1 MIKCEVIEK
10 FKLKDFG
17 KLKNISRVAV
27 DEIGT
32 LFVGDTF
39 ECDEEMAK
47 YLTGD
52 NALKKVVVKVVEVKQ
67 PKIKDAVFEE
77 RQDVEKEEP
86 KPKKTTK
93 SKK

>member
-10 FKLKDFG
+10 FNLKDFD
-17 KLKNISRVAV
+17 KLKNIKRVGR
-27 DEIGT
+27 DDYGK
-32 LFVGDTF
+32 LYVGDTF

-52 NALKKVVVKVVEVKQ
+52 NVFKKVVVEVIEVKQ
-67 PKIKDAVFEE
+67 PNIKDAVFEE
-77 RQDVEKEEP
+77 KKNTKEEP
-86 KPKKTTK
+86 KTKKTTK

>member
-17 KLKNISRVAV
+17 KLKNISRVST

-52 NALKKVVVKVVEVKQ
+52 NVLKKVVVKVIEVKQ
-67 PKIKDAVFEE
+67 PNIKDAVFEE
-77 RQDVEKEEP
+77 KKDVKEEP
-86 KPKKTTK
+86 KPQKTTR